1 MMAKNDPNYS
11 RFLIKENK
19 NFMNN
24 LTFPLLIVALLL
36 NACATT
42 TNIPQ
47 QKVKNPPQSEKNTEY
62 TWKYLGSENY
72 ERQSPGL
79 GRSEKYT
86 TTFGWADVYEYNLGV
101 KNWQDGVSDP
111 LFSEHF
117 QNVVGEIYLVGRT
130 GVYQN
135 VKLNQVGDEVIN
147 GVTFRHAVLHYKYQE
162 ENVESHVYM
171 SGVQGQLVKFRITVK
186 LPFKLEEKE
195 SVARFIKE
203 KLDNILKGNGNRRL
217 YKI

>member
-1 MMAKNDPNYS
+1 
-11 RFLIKENK
+11 
-19 NFMNN
+19 MNN
-24 LTFPLLIVALLL
+24 LTFTLLIVTLLL

-47 QKVKNPPQSEKNTEY
+47 QSEKNTEY
-62 TWKYLGSENY
+62 TWKYLGSKNY
-72 ERQSPGL
+72 ELQSPGL
-79 GRSEKYT
+79 GRSKRYI

-111 LFSEHF
+111 LFSKHF
-117 QNVVGEIYLVGRT
+117 QNVIREIYLVERT

-135 VKLNQVGDEVIN
+135 VKLNHVGDEVIN

-162 ENVESHVYM
+162 SNVESHVYM
-171 SGVQGQLVKFRITVK
+171 SAVQGQLVKFRITVK

-203 KLDNILKGNGNRRL
+203 RLDNILKS
-217 YKI
+217 